1 MEEILHQLIGGESMW
16 IIVNPI
22 VYRVSMGF
30 NGFQPSVWWCIS
42 SIHLSGTCPGPTSPG
57 HRGDGAT
64 GRHGRHGPPGEEG
77 EAKAAEA
84 EALETAGQT
93 RQRLGKKYVK
103 SMGIYGDIHVCR

>member
-1 MEEILHQLIGGESMW
+1 
-16 IIVNPI
+16 
-22 VYRVSMGF
+22 MGF

-57 HRGDGAT
+57 HRGDSAT
-64 GRHGRHGPPGEEG
+64 GGHGRHGRHGPPGEEG

-103 SMGIYGDIHVCR
+103 SMGIYGDIHVDIWW